1 VEEGF
6 GERALRSDSAGD
18 FEMRGISVELWDHV
32 ELVVVLVLVSARVLG
47 ELCLGMLPGSNA
59 SMGRVFMWGR
69 RRARHRW
76 PWAEFEERCW
86 ACLCTWR
93 LEAGGRWCR
102 VGAWPGAPLAA
113 RAHVLRQGSY
123 RHAGRGCVVLW
134 RRERYLGHGAGCLA
148 LRFLTRL
155 LDPGACLCG
164 ALSRPLAAGCG
175 MAGGGVLYEVDA
187 VAAPCG
193 LCRMPGRLGGIFR
206 CFGRL
211 GDLEERGVV
220 EGCGAVLVSV

>member
-1 VEEGF
+1 
-6 GERALRSDSAGD
+6 
-18 FEMRGISVELWDHV
+18 MRGISVELWDHV

-175 MAGGGVLYEVDA
+175 MAGGGVLYEVELWMLWPLLA
-187 VAAPCG
+187 GFAGC
-193 LCRMPGRLGGIFR
+193 PGAWAIFSDVLGGWGI
-206 CFGRL
+206 
-211 GDLEERGVV
+211 LEERGRALGFSRRGVV